1 MATIVVAL
9 TQVDV
14 GAVIGFAGVTLP
26 QLMDQSSDDLQFN
39 TSESPLFGSMMF
51 VGALLGSLTVSVPM
65 VKLGQ
70 RVTLLLSLPISL
82 ASWIILATAPT
93 NWVVLLVRFFQ
104 GITTS
109 YITNSSSTYVAELSH
124 CKIRGRLMSTLNL
137 SRQIGILLY

>member
-1 MATIVVAL
+1 QFMATIVVAL

-51 VGALLGSLTVSVPM
+51 VGALLGSLIVSVPM
-65 VKLGQ
+65 MKLGQ

-93 NWVVLLVRFFQ
+93 NWVVTLARFFQ
-104 GITTS
+104 GITMS
-109 YITNSSSTYVAELSH
+109 SISNSSSTYVAELSH
-124 CKIRGRLMSTLNL
+124 SEIRGRPMSTLDL
-137 SRQIGILLY
+137 SR